1 LKSYDELCI
10 AFKNLNL
17 TRQFNQYIFNQSD
30 NMKLNKIEPKY
41 ISKSNPRIGLITLAT
56 DFRIEKD
63 FNNVINGKD
72 IDLYCNRIHCYN
84 PLTNETLK
92 KMADDI
98 TNVTKDI
105 LPDQKLD
112 CVAYGCTSGTIAA
125 GYNSIVEKVNAAKPN
140 TKVTTPIT
148 AAIKALKKLN
158 INKISIFTPYTN
170 EINNSVVE
178 YFKNENF
185 EINELSYFD
194 IPSDLD
200 IGKVDDKYLFDV
212 LSKIDVS
219 DSDALFVS
227 CTALPVLS
235 LINDLEKK
243 LGKFVVSS
251 NQALIWDSLNQ
262 VNSNINVV
270 GYGKLFNN

>member
-63 FNNVINGKD
+63 FNNVLNGKD